1 MRFNEYLGET
11 TIYTNFHINNVTKN
25 LDYTEI
31 LGLDNTTFVVPDD
44 IGNNTVYFICDKKT
58 GYMGHPEDFRVIK
71 SERVLN
77 SKIFLIGNE

>member
-1 MRFNEYLGET
+1 MRFNEYLNET
-11 TIYTNFHINNVTKN
+11 TIYTNFHINNMTKN
-25 LDYTEI
+25 LDYTGI

-44 IGNNTVYFICDKKT
+44 IGNHTVYFICDKKA